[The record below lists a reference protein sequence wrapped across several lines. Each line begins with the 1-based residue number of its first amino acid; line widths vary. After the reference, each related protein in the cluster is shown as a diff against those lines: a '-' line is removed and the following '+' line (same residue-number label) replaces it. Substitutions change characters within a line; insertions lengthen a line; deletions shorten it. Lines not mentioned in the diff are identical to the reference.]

1 MKLAEKQRFTS
12 RLIEDHVTPEFI
24 KLGAKDEIYFFSD
37 PKLNPGIVRGEIKQ
51 WDWRT
56 SGVPDATR
64 VRVADITY
72 AEQLPH
78 GSAGYAALVMSDVWP
93 EIHKLIAK

>member
-1 MKLAEKQRFTS
+1 LKLAEKQRFTS
-12 RLIEDHVTPEFI
+12 RLIEDHVTPDLLSLAQKTKSTSSLI
-24 KLGAKDEIYFFSD
+24 PSLTQGSSVARLS
-37 PKLNPGIVRGEIKQ
+37 R
-51 WDWRT
+51 DWRT